1 VQDRIRRATA
11 DDQPV
16 ITRLVRHA
24 RLNPRGLD
32 WHGFVIAEAGAVP
45 VGVAQVRQHSD
56 GSREL
61 ASLVVLPEYRGRSVA
76 GRMVDTLLAD
86 ETGPV
91 FTIIDRPYVQ
101 HFTRWDFRPVG
112 DEGLPRSMAR
122 QLRIGQIVTSIGSL
136 LSHRRIRLQP
146 LRRPPRQP
154 SD

>member
-1 VQDRIRRATA
+1 MQARIRRATA
-11 DDQPV
+11 DDQPI
-16 ITRLVRHA
+16 ITRLVRRA

-45 VGVAQVRQHSD
+45 VGVAQVRQHPD

-61 ASLVVLPEYRGRSVA
+61 ASLVVLPEYRGGSVA
-76 GRMVDTLLAD
+76 GRMVDALLAD
-86 ETGPV
+86 ETDPV

-112 DEGLPRSMAR
+112 EGLPRSMAR

-136 LSHRRIRLQP
+136 LSRRRIRLQP